1 MSQGFVNPQTISLPL
16 SVANGGTGV
25 TTSTG
30 TGSVVL
36 NTAPTLSQITFSTTS
51 GIIGTTT
58 NNDAAAGSV
67 GETITSAVTTY
78 TGGITNGVT
87 FNATSITITAGD
99 WDVTGSAVVSSS
111 GAPYTCITAVNS
123 TSATLPADAYT
134 SGIYAVG
141 ASYNTYGVA
150 PTRRFSVSTNT
161 TIYLVVSPAFTGT
174 GSYQGQIIARRVR

>member
-1 MSQGFVNPQTISLPL
+1 MSQGFVNPQPITLPVP
-16 SVANGGTGV
+16 VADGGTGV

-67 GETITSAVTTY
+67 GETLTSAVTTY
-78 TGGITNGVT
+78 TGGITNGVN
-87 FNATSITITAGD
+87 FNATSITLTPGD
-99 WDVTGSAVVSSS
+99 WDVSGSSVVGGG
-111 GAPYTCITAVNS
+111 GASYTCLTAVNT
-123 TSATLPADAYT
+123 TSATLPAEAYC
-134 SGIYAVG
+134 SGIYSVG
-141 ASYNTYGVA
+141 AQYVAFGVA
-150 PTRRFSVSTNT
+150 PTRRFSVNTNT